1 MVWPSSVSCYLS
13 SPNLCLT
20 PPPSLRE
27 PHRPDER
34 QRQPRRRGRGAVQ
47 ARQPADH
54 QRGERGDHCAL
65 RREDRGGT
73 VPRELALQVAQHQEE
88 EEVPHPVL
96 PEEEQKERE
105 DGGLRAHRQAGRPS
119 AQKRKRGA
127 AATFSV

>member
-1 MVWPSSVSCYLS
+1 MSHFS
-13 SPNLCLT
+13 
-20 PPPSLRE
+20 SLRQ
-27 PHRPDER
+27 PHGPDER
-34 QRQPRRRGRGAVQ
+34 QRRARRRGAVQ

-54 QRGERGDHCAL
+54 QHGERGDHSAR
-65 RREDRGGT
+65 RREDRGGA

-105 DGGLRAHRQAGRPS
+105 DGGLRAEGKA
-119 AQKRKRGA
+119 ACAEEERGA